1 MFARLD
7 ARMEIPSQRRSKL
20 AAHDYLL
27 DIERRRAELLSAVLT
42 IWRFGRQNEGR
53 QSEGLPIGSYS
64 AWARAGRMSW
74 WKGHQ
79 NRPVLAQDLDLAVQ
93 WLIDPNSA
101 EPRLSSI
108 WRWLTRH
115 EEMRAGERAA
125 VSGRSRSDELSASCN
140 LSFNKGRKSGSISG
154 RASQSVFSRP
164 APKHT
169 SREWRKTAKRA
180 ECGSVECR

>member
-1 MFARLD
+1 MPAEAASRAGVHAGCGAAVRVGL
-7 ARMEIPSQRRSKL
+7 RKRPSGP
-20 AAHDYLL
+20 
-27 DIERRRAELLSAVLT
+27 RAICLT
-42 IWRFGRQNEGR
+42 AFGRQNEGR

-79 NRPVLAQDLDLAVQ
+79 NRPVLAQDLDLALQ
-93 WLIDPNSA
+93 RLIDPNSA